1 MSEDRPSVRSSVCP
15 YVRPSVGPLSVC
27 QPGPFVRPLNKEG
40 TAHNE
45 SQYWQANSNACN
57 DSGQRRRLIRAE
69 RQPQSQ
75 GFIRWTVD
83 SGHWTVD
90 SGPWTV
96 DMEPQR
102 WGDQVKRN
110 KSSRPVAESHNDWQS
125 KRRTDRSTI
134 LHTSTITYGTR
145 RSSIVAT
152 SSLQIADLGLGC
164 CFGCCCCCC
173 YHALL
178 SIKWSSEG
186 VEAPPKGCTTK
197 VVKGLPTLKQEAIIL
212 KIRFLK
218 YT

>member
-15 YVRPSVGPLSVC
+15 YVRPSVSPLSVC

-90 SGPWTV
+90 SRPWTV
-96 DMEPQR
+96 D
-102 WGDQVKRN
+102 GG
-110 KSSRPVAESHNDWQS
+110 HG
-125 KRRTDRSTI
+125 
-134 LHTSTITYGTR
+134 TSTMGRPSETKQIKSPGR
-145 RSSIVAT
+145 RVAQWLTIDYDRPESPTKVRQQLRLST
-152 SSLQIADLGLGC
+152 SFAVRKIQGSA
-164 CFGCCCCCC
+164 FGCGRMRGKNIAGP
-173 YHALL
+173 HAN
-178 SIKWSSEG
+178 
-186 VEAPPKGCTTK
+186 
-197 VVKGLPTLKQEAIIL
+197 
-212 KIRFLK
+212 R
-218 YT
+218 

>member
-15 YVRPSVGPLSVC
+15 HVRPSVSPLSVC

-90 SGPWTV
+90 SRPWTV
-96 DMEPQR
+96 D
-102 WGDQVKRN
+102 GG
-110 KSSRPVAESHNDWQS
+110 HG
-125 KRRTDRSTI
+125 
-134 LHTSTITYGTR
+134 TSTMGRPSETKQIKSPGR
-145 RSSIVAT
+145 RVAQWLTIETAHGQVNYFAYIYYNLWNSSIVDRRNVVVADRWSWIGLLLRLLLLLLLPCIIVNQVEQWRGGGPSERLHHK
-152 SSLQIADLGLGC
+152 SS
-164 CFGCCCCCC
+164 
-173 YHALL
+173 
-178 SIKWSSEG
+178 
-186 VEAPPKGCTTK
+186 
-197 VVKGLPTLKQEAIIL
+197 
-212 KIRFLK
+212 
-218 YT
+218 